1 VLLVNP
7 PGDPDPVAALEA
19 IKKLT
24 ARPVRWLVNTDYR
37 LAMSGGAE
45 RFIEQGAQLLESR
58 QIYERATATAE
69 SEPAGTE
76 QHEKK
81 SAKPV
86 DSDSPVHLVFERQM
100 RLFPGG
106 IEVRVFAVQHKART
120 GGDVAAF
127 IPAEKVLLVGD
138 LYVAGRYPDIDVSP
152 GNGSALGWLD
162 GMKQVI
168 DAVPLL
174 KPAIPPKVEVKPG
187 EEKTLEESVIV
198 ISARGPRSNLQEMK
212 DLLDAAH
219 KLRGEV
225 AKAVSAGRDIES
237 FLASP
242 VLVPFRDYENLDP
255 FARQLFDE
263 LSKK

>member
-1 VLLVNP
+1 
-7 PGDPDPVAALEA
+7 
-19 IKKLT
+19 
-24 ARPVRWLVNTDYR
+24 
-37 LAMSGGAE
+37 
-45 RFIEQGAQLLESR
+45 
-58 QIYERATATAE
+58 
-69 SEPAGTE
+69 
-76 QHEKK
+76 
-81 SAKPV
+81 
-86 DSDSPVHLVFERQM
+86 
-100 RLFPGG
+100 
-106 IEVRVFAVQHKART
+106 
-120 GGDVAAF
+120 
-127 IPAEKVLLVGD
+127 
-138 LYVAGRYPDIDVSP
+138 
-152 GNGSALGWLD
+152 
-162 GMKQVI
+162 MKQVI